1 MHGARSLDAVGFLP
15 FLARS
20 RSYLAPG
27 TRLIPEG
34 ALTGVQFMRT
44 SAYVQV
50 IGFID
55 QTKINIADGDFGG
68 ELDPHGADL
77 VSRARTI
84 SRCRVLTSLA
94 AW

>member
-1 MHGARSLDAVGFLP
+1 MRGARSLDAVGFLS

-20 RSYLAPG
+20 NVYLAPG

-77 VSRARTI
+77 VSPLRTI
-84 SRCRVLTSLA
+84 LRTVILTYTA